1 MPDELPDDDL
11 PDDLEPDDFDEMI
24 HALAPED
31 VPAALHFL
39 ALLSERGKI
48 PAEIARYVEGRL
60 RRRWPDAARAYDEEE
75 EAPVNPVSWGLLERL
90 DFPELLA
97 LRSMVASLER
107 HGEISEREA
116 TWARWRIEAWYSVLE
131 FDHDEVECPL

>member
-1 MPDELPDDDL
+1 MLEEFDD
-11 PDDLEPDDFDEMI
+11 PEPSDFDDAI
-24 HALAPED
+24 HSLSPED
-31 VPAALHFL
+31 VPATLHFL
-39 ALLSERGKI
+39 RLLAERGKI

-60 RRRWPDAARAYDEEE
+60 RRRWPAAARAFDEQENV
-75 EAPVNPVSWGLLERL
+75 AFDPVPWELLERL

-107 HGEISEREA
+107 HGEISELQAR
-116 TWARWRIEAWYSVLE
+116 WARWRIEAWYSILE